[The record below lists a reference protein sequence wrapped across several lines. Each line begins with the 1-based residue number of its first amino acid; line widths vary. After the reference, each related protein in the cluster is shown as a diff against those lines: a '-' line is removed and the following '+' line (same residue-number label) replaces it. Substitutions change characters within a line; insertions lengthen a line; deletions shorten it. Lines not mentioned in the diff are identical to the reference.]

1 VGAIGVGGI
10 IVGGRCLKAG
20 GTIEVGAVAF
30 TSSGV
35 GGVRGTFSGGN
46 TVVIVGAAG
55 EVVVIT
61 GGGAVLG
68 AFVLWVPGNT
78 IGGGSLLSANRRYSI
93 Q

>member
-1 VGAIGVGGI
+1 MGDIEVGGF
-10 IVGGRCLKAG
+10 IVGGSCLKVG

-35 GGVRGTFSGGN
+35 GGIRGTFSGGII
-46 TVVIVGAAG
+46 VVIVGAAG

-61 GGGAVLG
+61 GGRGVLG
-68 AFVLWVPGNT
+68 AVVLWVPGNT
-78 IGGGSLLSANRRYSI
+78 IGGGSLLSANRRYSV